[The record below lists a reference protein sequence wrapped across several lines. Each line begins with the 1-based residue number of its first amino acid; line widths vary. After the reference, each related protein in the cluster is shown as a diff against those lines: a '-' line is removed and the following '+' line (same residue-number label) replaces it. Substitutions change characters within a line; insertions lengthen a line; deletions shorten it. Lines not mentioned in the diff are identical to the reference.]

1 MSLQQ
6 YSVIYMQKLSE
17 IFVEYYNISIQIKA
31 KKSRDRWIEESIYF
45 TTLAIL
51 N

>member
-1 MSLQQ
+1 MPVQQ

-17 IFVEYYNISIQIKA
+17 ICIEYYNISIQVKA
-31 KKSRDRWIEESIYF
+31 QKSRDWWIEESIYF